1 VRAPG
6 DCGRR
11 HDTGAYVLG
20 ALDERGRA
28 AFEEHLRTCEGCREE
43 VEELRVAAD
52 ALPLAAEQVVPPPTL
67 RDRVMAVVREE
78 AAVLAAAGP
87 EADAPPAAPAHP
99 SPAATGPA
107 SAARPGR
114 GAPWWRR
121 ALPALRPLPAAA
133 LAAVLLGLGVLA
145 GAQLSGGGDG
155 EARVVTAEVAAP
167 SARAEVV
174 VEDDRARLVVAGL
187 PAAPRGQVYQ
197 VWVQRPGGDPA
208 PTDALFRTTAGGRA
222 SVDVPGRIGGVE
234 RVLVSREPDGGSR
247 APTSDPVVVAT
258 LG

>member
-1 VRAPG
+1 MSSAG

-20 ALDERGRA
+20 ALDERDRD
-28 AFEEHLRTCEGCREE
+28 AFEEHLRTCERCREE
-43 VEELRVAAD
+43 VEDLRVAAD
-52 ALPLAAEQVVPPPTL
+52 ALPLAARQVVPPPAL
-67 RDRVMAVVREE
+67 RDRIMAVVREE

-87 EADAPPAAPAHP
+87 EADAPPAARPARP
-99 SPAATGPA
+99 SRSG
-107 SAARPGR
+107 AARR
-114 GAPWWRR
+114 AAPWWRR
-121 ALPALRPLPAAA
+121 ALPALRPLPAAG

-145 GAQLSGGGDG
+145 GAQLSGDRDGDP
-155 EARVVTAEVAAP
+155 RVVTAEVAAP

-174 VEDDRARLVVAGL
+174 VQHDRARLVVAGL

-208 PTDALFRTTAGGRA
+208 PTDALFRTTADGRA

-234 RVLVSREPDGGSR
+234 KVLVSREPDGGSA
-247 APTSDPVVVAT
+247 APTTDPVVVAT